1 MSANTSPKLP
11 PKTPSQPSK
20 EDILL
25 TQEMYH
31 KLRPQLVL
39 ASLGALLVGL
49 AYVFLP
55 AQLTVGP
62 TWLPLALAIV
72 VLIPLFYIVFFHP
85 QPYQAHHIGRW
96 LRIALQALLTLALL
110 SSIILYV
117 TNISSVQR
125 GVSLLRPPALLW
137 VSP

>member
-39 ASLGALLVGL
+39 ASLGALLVGI

-55 AQLTVGP
+55 AQLTVAP
-62 TWLPLALAIV
+62 TWLPLALAIAV
-72 VLIPLFYIVFFHP
+72 VIPLFSIGFFHP
-85 QPYQAHHIGRW
+85 QPYHSHHIGRW
-96 LRIALQALLTLALL
+96 LPTALQPLPSPPPLT
-110 SSIILYV
+110 SIIHYV
-117 TNISSVQR
+117 T
-125 GVSLLRPPALLW
+125 
-137 VSP
+137 

>member
-20 EDILL
+20 EDMLL

-39 ASLGALLVGL
+39 ASLGALLVGI

-85 QPYQAHHIGRW
+85 HPSQAHHIGRC
-96 LRIALQALLTLALL
+96 LPLPFQPLLTLPLL
-110 SSIILYV
+110 PSTIL
-117 TNISSVQR
+117 
-125 GVSLLRPPALLW
+125 
-137 VSP
+137 